1 MRGSFLPPANR
12 NLWPGQVRVI
22 PVPTTRYVTV
32 APHGGRPAAL
42 SAATVFIQGMTA
54 SGITSLV
61 KAEHL
66 VALGPA
72 GDVQEL
78 ADDNGQDSELAVVF
92 GGDGSIL
99 RTAEWAMPLD
109 IPVLG
114 VNMGHIGFLA
124 ELESHETGSLITH
137 VVNRNYTVEQRMTI
151 DTIVTDANGNELWRS
166 FAINEVSIE
175 KLARERMIEV
185 LVRVDGRALSR
196 WGTDGVLVSTP
207 TGSTAYAFSANGP
220 VMWPDIDALLLVP
233 LSAHALFSR
242 PLVIGPNST
251 VSIEILDSEAS
262 KAVVWCDGRR
272 TTDIVGGMVVSAQ
285 VGGHRLNLARISE
298 RPFVDRLVRKF
309 ALPVDG
315 FRGVAERNRQHAE

>member
-1 MRGSFLPPANR
+1 MSA
-12 NLWPGQVRVI
+12 
-22 PVPTTRYVTV
+22 VPNTRYVTV
-32 APHGGRPAAL
+32 TLHGGRPQAV
-42 SAATVFIQGMTA
+42 SAAAGFVSGMTA
-54 SGITSLV
+54 HGITCLV

-66 VALGPA
+66 AALGSA
-72 GDVQEL
+72 GDVVALSAENERL
-78 ADDNGQDSELAVVF
+78 SELAVVF

-99 RTAEWAMPLD
+99 RAAEWAMPLD

-114 VNMGHIGFLA
+114 VNLGHIGFLA
-124 ELESHETGSLITH
+124 ELESYEAGALISH
-137 VVNRNYTVEQRMTI
+137 VVERDYSVEERMTI
-151 DTIVTDANGNELWRS
+151 DVIVTSPAGDELWRS
-166 FAINEVSIE
+166 FAVNEVSIE

-220 VMWPDIDALLLVP
+220 VLWPDIDALLLVP

-242 PLVIGPNST
+242 PLVIGPHSS
-251 VSIEILDSEAS
+251 VSIEVLPFDESRV
-262 KAVVWCDGRR
+262 VVWCDGRR

-285 VGGHRLNLARISE
+285 VGGHRLRLARMSE

-315 FRGVAERNRQHAE
+315 WRGVAERNQHHAD